1 MEPRRFAIVGTAGH
15 IDHGKTS
22 LVKLLTGTDTDRLKE
37 EKERGISID
46 LGFAHLRLPGA
57 VDCGIV
63 DVPGHERFVRNMLAG
78 VGGIDAVLLV
88 IAADEGVMPQTRE
101 HFDIIRIL
109 GVTRGVVALTKI
121 DMVEPEWIEL
131 VSADVREYLAG
142 SPFAEAPIVPV
153 SSRTGAG
160 KNELLQA
167 LSATLR
173 DLPAREAGRPA
184 RLPIDRVFVVEGFG
198 TVVTGTL
205 WSGAIRTG
213 DRVVIEPGGI
223 ETRVRSVQVHNN
235 DVTEAVAGQR
245 TAVALHGVDRAKIG
259 RGDWVLAAPPALA
272 PSFML
277 DLRIAMLAD
286 CPRPLVNRQRVRFH
300 LGASETL
307 GRVILLDR
315 EELEPGESAVAQLR
329 LEAPVVADR
338 GDRFVLRS
346 YSPQRAIGGGT
357 VVVPNP
363 DKHRRHDPQAVS
375 RLEVE
380 EGGGARERVRQA
392 LASMPF
398 GAAPG
403 AVARASGIAADETA
417 EALEGLRDS
426 GAVISLGDGR
436 WIALGELESLAG
448 RVMSA
453 CRAYQEGGSF
463 RWGMARGELKS
474 RLPKEVDALLF
485 DAVIDFLLEQDRLF
499 RRADRFRADTP
510 ELALTERE
518 KSLRDRTLEEF
529 RKVPFS
535 PPSLKELDE
544 ALRAGPLLPE
554 ILAHAVVEGVLVKI
568 TSEIYYLDEALREM
582 ERRLRVFFATREEMR
597 VADLKELFGMSRRH
611 AVPILEHFDRTG
623 LTRRAGDVRLAG
635 RTISRGD

>member
-1 MEPRRFAIVGTAGH
+1 
-15 IDHGKTS
+15 
-22 LVKLLTGTDTDRLKE
+22 
-37 EKERGISID
+37 
-46 LGFAHLRLPGA
+46 
-57 VDCGIV
+57 
-63 DVPGHERFVRNMLAG
+63 
-78 VGGIDAVLLV
+78 
-88 IAADEGVMPQTRE
+88 
-101 HFDIIRIL
+101 
-109 GVTRGVVALTKI
+109 
-121 DMVEPEWIEL
+121 
-131 VSADVREYLAG
+131 
-142 SPFAEAPIVPV
+142 
-153 SSRTGAG
+153 
-160 KNELLQA
+160 
-167 LSATLR
+167 
-173 DLPAREAGRPA
+173 
-184 RLPIDRVFVVEGFG
+184 
-198 TVVTGTL
+198 
-205 WSGAIRTG
+205 
-213 DRVVIEPGGI
+213 
-223 ETRVRSVQVHNN
+223 
-235 DVTEAVAGQR
+235 
-245 TAVALHGVDRAKIG
+245 
-259 RGDWVLAAPPALA
+259 
-272 PSFML
+272 
-277 DLRIAMLAD
+277 
-286 CPRPLVNRQRVRFH
+286 
-300 LGASETL
+300 
-307 GRVILLDR
+307 
-315 EELEPGESAVAQLR
+315 
-329 LEAPVVADR
+329 
-338 GDRFVLRS
+338 
-346 YSPQRAIGGGT
+346 
-357 VVVPNP
+357 
-363 DKHRRHDPQAVS
+363 
-375 RLEVE
+375 
-380 EGGGARERVRQA
+380 
-392 LASMPF
+392 MPF
-398 GAAPG
+398 CAAPG

-448 RVMSA
+448 RVMTA

-485 DAVIDFLLEQDRLF
+485 DAVIDFLLERDRLF